1 MRLAGIGCM
10 LLAVA
15 LFGTLGPA
23 ERVAFKYGVTPGGV
37 TVDRAVFSFFV
48 VAIVALLRDRSAL
61 VPGWKDLWKYVCAG
75 LFGVVFVF
83 YLSNIAFVTIPVGL
97 TVILFYTNPFWTV
110 MGATFLG
117 YERFTLRRA
126 LALAAGFAGVWIAV
140 GGIGGGNYS
149 VRGMTCAVVSGVGYS
164 VYMLNSRYGTGKTK
178 PFKTFV
184 QMFLWGSVLMT
195 CIALYTGDMPVL
207 SGLPT
212 SALLALAHLAIFP
225 TAVSYALVSLALSMI
240 PGVVASIT
248 SMAEII
254 FATGF
259 AWVLLGE
266 RLAFHQIA
274 GGLFIA
280 SAVVSLI
287 LEKSGPDTAVREGA

>member
-1 MRLAGIGCM
+1 MRLAGVGCM

-15 LFGTLGPA
+15 LFG
-23 ERVAFKYGVTPGGV
+23 
-37 TVDRAVFSFFV
+37 
-48 VAIVALLRDRSAL
+48 DRSAL
-61 VPGWKDLWKYVCAG
+61 VPGWKDLCKYVCAG

-126 LALAAGFAGVWIAV
+126 LALAAGFA
-140 GGIGGGNYS
+140 
-149 VRGMTCAVVSGVGYS
+149 
-164 VYMLNSRYGTGKTK
+164 
-178 PFKTFV
+178 
-184 QMFLWGSVLMT
+184 
-195 CIALYTGDMPVL
+195 
-207 SGLPT
+207 
-212 SALLALAHLAIFP
+212 
-225 TAVSYALVSLALSMI
+225 
-240 PGVVASIT
+240 
-248 SMAEII
+248 
-254 FATGF
+254 
-259 AWVLLGE
+259 WVLLGE

-280 SAVVSLI
+280 SAVLSLI

>member
-1 MRLAGIGCM
+1 MRLTGIGCM

-23 ERVAFKYGVTPGGV
+23 ERVAFKYGVTPEGV
-37 TVDRAVFSFFV
+37 TVVRAVFGFLV
-48 VAIVALLRDRSAL
+48 VAVFAIFKDPSAL
-61 VPGWKDLWKYVCAG
+61 VPGWKDLWKYIGAG

-117 YERFTLRRA
+117 YERFTLRRLVA
-126 LALAAGFAGVWIAV
+126 LFAGFAGVWIAV
-140 GGIGGGNYS
+140 GGVGGGDYS
-149 VRGMTCAVVSGVGYS
+149 VWGMTCAVVSGVGYS
-164 VYMLNSRYGTGKTK
+164 VYMLNSRYGTGRTS

-184 QMFLWGSVLMT
+184 QMFLWGAVMMT
-195 CIALYTGDMPVL
+195 GIALYTGDMPVL
-207 SGLPT
+207 LELPA

-225 TAVSYALVSLALSMI
+225 TTVSYALVSLALSMI

-259 AWVLLGE
+259 AWVFLGE
-266 RLAFHQIA
+266 RLAFHQVA

-280 SAVVSLI
+280 SAVLMLI
-287 LEKSGPDTAVREGA
+287 LEKGSAETVVREGA